1 MHNTHTSQPLAGIH
15 ADTDTVDP
23 DYAVLVVVDP
33 DTGALLMTKRAGH
46 MRHHAGEICFP
57 GGRIEDGESTLDAA
71 LREAREELALHPS
84 HVHIGALDVPA
95 AYAATTY
102 TTGKTFRVHYAL
114 LDPTL
119 DADAFIDTLQPNPDE
134 VARVMWVNPKHCDA
148 TLMLNDT
155 SSGLYRI
162 HDTQHDEPITGA
174 TADVCL
180 ALWAH
185 LGVTRH

>member
-1 MHNTHTSQPLAGIH
+1 MHDTHTLQPLPGIH

-23 DYAVLVVVDP
+23 RYVVLVVVDP
-33 DTGALLMTKRAGH
+33 DSTSLLMTKRAGH
-46 MRHHAGEICFP
+46 MRHHAGEVCFP

-84 HVHIGALDVPA
+84 HVRIDALSVPA

-102 TTGKTFRVHYAL
+102 TTGKTFRIHYAL

-119 DADAFIDTLQPNPDE
+119 DADAFLDALQPNPDE
-134 VARVMWVNPKHCDA
+134 VARVMWVDPQHCTVTPDE
-148 TLMLNDT
+148 TDT
-155 SSGLYRI
+155 GLYRI
-162 HDTQHDEPITGA
+162 HDAQHDEAIVGA

-180 ALWAH
+180 ALWAQLSMPLH
-185 LGVTRH
+185 